1 MFNAHPAYDSLSS
14 DLPNAPP
21 RSFRQI
27 LVALKYLHS
36 QNVVHCDLKPE
47 NVLLASKEEF
57 PQIKICDFGYAKII
71 GERSFR
77 RSVVGTPAY
86 LG

>member
-1 MFNAHPAYDSLSS
+1 M
-14 DLPNAPP
+14 
-21 RSFRQI
+21 
-27 LVALKYLHS
+27 ALKYLHS

-86 LG
+86 LGESSGVDCGVEVERWSEKRSGARPRR

>member
-1 MFNAHPAYDSLSS
+1 M
-14 DLPNAPP
+14 
-21 RSFRQI
+21 
-27 LVALKYLHS
+27 HS
-36 QNVVHCDLKPE
+36 QNIVHCDLKPE

-86 LG
+86 LGQSGSERVR